1 MRHEHFTFDDFHFI
15 AKEVSS
21 ERVVKGFSVSRE
33 LPIFVVV
40 KCDLTN
46 FCVVKCD
53 LHAYS

>member
-1 MRHEHFTFDDFHFI
+1 MKLF
-15 AKEVSS
+15 K
-21 ERVVKGFSVSRE
+21 RVVKGFFVNCE
-33 LPIFVVV
+33 LPIFAVV